1 MEQISPDKVRA
12 EIKRFWLILSGKSE
26 DKLEELY
33 APEAIVF
40 TGKARRPEPAM
51 LAIAR
56 RSRRD
61 AQGRASVN
69 AELGPAELQIVDDTA
84 IATYTYQ
91 YSEERMGEG
100 GARSQRSTLYGR
112 ATQIFRA
119 ERGGAI
125 RIVHEHLSAA
135 VPPEQG
141 ATRS

>member
-1 MEQISPDKVRA
+1 MERISPEKVRA
-12 EIKRFWLILSGKSE
+12 EIKRFWAILSGKSE

-33 APEAIVF
+33 TPEAFVF
-40 TGKARRPEPAM
+40 TGKARRPEPVM

-56 RSRRD
+56 RGRRD
-61 AQGRASVN
+61 TRARGSVN
-69 AELGPAELQIVDDTA
+69 AELGPVELQLIDEIA

-91 YSEERMGEG
+91 YSEERMNES
-100 GARSQRSTLYGR
+100 GARSQRNTLYGR

-119 ERGGAI
+119 EPAGVV

-141 ATRS
+141 KSS